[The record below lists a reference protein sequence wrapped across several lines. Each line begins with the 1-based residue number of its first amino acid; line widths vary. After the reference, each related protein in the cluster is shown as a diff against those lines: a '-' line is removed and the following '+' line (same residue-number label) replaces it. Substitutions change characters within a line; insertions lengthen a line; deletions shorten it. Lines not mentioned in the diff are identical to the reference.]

1 MKIVVISLI
10 LIVETVLSALTMN
23 AFLHSDTLPSNL
35 EEGNTL
41 IVESPSQGLIKIET
55 MKFDSVTWQNTQWQ
69 NHLMIIRP
77 PIVLSTVAVIFIT
90 GDYKYTQ
97 EELSIFRLLAL
108 QNKAYVAVL
117 FDIPNQPLFGGLRED
132 WLLSYSFSQFI
143 ETGDY
148 SWPALLPMVKSTV
161 VSMNLLDDYIK
172 NMGDKIEGF
181 ILTGGS
187 KRGWTTW
194 LTAAMDKRVKG
205 IVPIAFDN
213 LNIAEQM
220 QHQLSFWG
228 SFSPSIREYVERGIL
243 DDLDNPVKRDLLQ
256 YIDPFTYRMDL
267 EVPKLIV
274 VGTNDP
280 YWPIDASKL
289 YVDNLPGYFSMVYA
303 PNAGHG
309 TEIFRVTQAISSMI
323 YHINTGEEL
332 PALSCKTVS
341 FEEGARIHPVVK
353 TGDAKLNEL
362 RLFTASSPDGDFRK
376 SSFEFEI
383 INENQSI
390 ELSFGLP
397 TAYYIEGVFIFG
409 GKELLISTPAVVF
422 GK

>member
-1 MKIVVISLI
+1 MKTVVIALA
-10 LIVETVLSALTMN
+10 LIVGTVLSALTMD

-35 EEGNTL
+35 EDAKAL
-41 IVESPSQGLIKIET
+41 IVESPSQGLIMIET
-55 MKFDSVTWQNTQWQ
+55 IKFDSVTWQNIQWH

-77 PIVLSTVAVIFIT
+77 PSVLSTVAVIFIA
-90 GDYKYTQ
+90 GDYKFTQ

-132 WLLSYSFSQFI
+132 WLLSYSFSKFI
-143 ETGDY
+143 ETGDF
-148 SWPALLPMVKSTV
+148 SWPALLPMVQSTV
-161 VSMNLLDDYIK
+161 VSMNLLHNYVK
-172 NMGDKIEGF
+172 NMGDRIEGF

-194 LTAAMDKRVKG
+194 LTAAMDERVKG

-220 QHQLSFWG
+220 KHQLHFWG

-243 DDLDNPVKRDLLQ
+243 DDLDNPVKRDLIQ
-256 YIDPFTYRMDL
+256 YIDPYTYRMDL
-267 EVPKLIV
+267 EMPKFIV

-289 YVDNLPGYFSMVYA
+289 YVDDLPGYSSMVYA

-309 TEIFRVTQAISSMI
+309 AEVFRVTQAVSSLI
-323 YHINTGEEL
+323 HHINTGEEL
-332 PALSCKTVS
+332 PALSCQSAS
-341 FEEGARIHPVVK
+341 FDGGARIQPVVEI
-353 TGDAKLNEL
+353 GDAELNEL
-362 RLFTASSPDGDFRK
+362 RLFTSSSPDGDFRK
-376 SSFEFEI
+376 SSFEYEAI
-383 INENQSI
+383 TENQLI
-390 ELSFGLP
+390 ELSFELP